1 MYTNIL
7 EMKKGDK
14 IEFYLFSALEKGI
27 IERVNRKD
35 KTLNISLE
43 GIIYPNVKTFK
54 ELPKKAKD
62 TPPWYILK

>member
-1 MYTNIL
+1 
-7 EMKKGDK
+7 MKKGDK

-27 IERVNRKD
+27 VEKVNRKD
-35 KTLNISLE
+35 KTLNISCE

-54 ELPKKAKD
+54 ELPKKSKD

>member
-1 MYTNIL
+1 
-7 EMKKGDK
+7 MKKGDK
-14 IEFYLFSALEKGI
+14 VEFYLFSVLEKGI

-54 ELPKKAKD
+54 SLPKKAKD